1 MAIEVELRSFIS
13 EEKYKE
19 LLEFF
24 AREGKFVNEDN
35 QVTYYF
41 DSDEDLRIQKNDFFS
56 KIWLKKGKM
65 HDEHREEIE
74 IKFPKEDFDKL
85 QEMFLTLGYNIKIK
99 WFRRRN
105 VFSWQG
111 VDVMVDYTKG
121 YGYILEL
128 EKMADETSKEETL
141 KLLKEKFA
149 LLGIPL
155 TPKEEFGEQFK
166 FYQGN
171 WRSLSG

>member
-74 IKFPKEDFDKL
+74 VKFPKEDFDKL
-85 QEMFLTLGYNIKIK
+85 EAMFLTLGYNVKIK
-99 WFRRRN
+99 WFRKRH
-105 VFSWQG
+105 VFSWEG
-111 VDVMVDYTKG
+111 VDAMVDYTKG

-128 EKMADETSKEETL
+128 EKLTDERGKEETL
-141 KLLKEKFA
+141 KLLREKFA
-149 LLGIPL
+149 LLGISV
-155 TPKEEFGEQFK
+155 TPKEEFDKQFK
-166 FYQGN
+166 NYQEN
-171 WRSLSG
+171 WRSLVG